1 MSLYRGVTL
10 LGRRTAEAL
19 MESTCTIRRRTG
31 FTVNPSTGVET
42 PTWSVVYTGK
52 CRLRYPFVR
61 PQQALADGQQLA
73 RQRGILSLPI
83 VGSESVLT
91 DDVATIDVNP
101 LDVGVVGQTFRVEGP
116 FTETHATARRLAVE
130 AIT

>member
-1 MSLYRGVTL
+1 
-10 LGRRTAEAL
+10 
-19 MESTCTIRRRTG
+19 MESSCTIRRRTG
-31 FTVNPSTGVET
+31 FSTDPVTGVET
-42 PTWSVVYTGK
+42 ANWVFVYSGK

-83 VGSESVLT
+83 VGSEGVLT

-101 LDVGVVGQTFRVEGP
+101 LDAGVVGQTFRVEGP
-116 FTETHATARRLAVE
+116 FTETHATSRRLAVE
-130 AIT
+130 AVT

>member
-1 MSLYRGVTL
+1 MSADSAVLA
-10 LGRRTAEAL
+10 GRQLSEAL
-19 MESTCTIRRRTG
+19 MESSCTIRRPG
-31 FTVNPSTGVET
+31 GIVVNPDGTESPAWTT
-42 PTWSVVYTGK
+42 IYTGK

-61 PQQALADGQQLA
+61 PQQALVDGQQLA

-83 VGSESVLT
+83 VGSEGVLT

-101 LDVGVVGQTFRVEGP
+101 LDVGIQGMTFRVEGP

-130 AIT
+130 AVT

>member
-1 MSLYRGVTL
+1 MYGGVTM

-19 MESTCTIRRRTG
+19 MESTCVIKRANG
-31 FTVNPSTGVET
+31 ITVNPDGTET
-42 PTWSVVYTGK
+42 PAWTTVYTGK

-61 PQQALADGQQLA
+61 PQQALVEGQQLA
-73 RQRGILSLPI
+73 KQRGILSLPI

-91 DDVATIDVNP
+91 DDVATITVNP
-101 LDVGVVGQTFRVEGP
+101 LDVGVQGQTFRVEGP

>member
-1 MSLYRGVTL
+1 MSADSAVLA
-10 LGRRTAEAL
+10 GRQLSERNMT
-19 MESTCTIRRRTG
+19 SSCTIHRRTG

-42 PTWSVVYTGK
+42 PTWSVIYTGK

-83 VGSESVLT
+83 VGSESVQT

-101 LDVGVVGQTFRVEGP
+101 LDSGVIGQTFRVEGP
-116 FTETHATARRLAVE
+116 FTETHATSRRLAVE
-130 AIT
+130 AVT